1 MIEEEVSSI
10 KLEKHPTKD
19 IIDNHING
27 SLIVV
32 WRDYDNII
40 KNQPKMVYVSSVNP
54 GEIKGPHLHTKRNS
68 YFVCIHGKV
77 VFIIRKQDGTY
88 IEIESSEKEPTLVF
102 VPKNFP
108 SAHINISKKNS
119 SVLTLADVAWRSNDN
134 EMKNVLFENYNWKK
148 WFKSKNILKK
158 DFNLEH

>member
-1 MIEEEVSSI
+1 MIKEDISFM
-10 KLEKHPTKD
+10 KLEKYPTKD
-19 IIDNHING
+19 VIDNHVNG

-77 VFIIRKQDGTY
+77 IFIIKDQNGNYD
-88 IEIESSEKEPTLVF
+88 EIESSEENPNLVF

-108 SAHINISKKNS
+108 SAHINISNKVS
-119 SVLTLADVAWRSNDN
+119 RVLTLADLAWRQNDI
-134 EMKNVLFENYNWKK
+134 EMKNVSFDDYNWKK
-148 WFKSKNILKK
+148 WNLVRRSN
-158 DFNLEH
+158 FNHK